1 MASIKDLLGG
11 KKSSVRKIASELRV
25 LGKKCNTI
33 HAMLANAMA
42 DRLLE
47 PRAGDFVYKDVAS
60 DILMMVT
67 DVKKYNPTVANEFI
81 DLAKRLQS

>member
-1 MASIKDLLGG
+1 MDSEKDLLGG
-11 KKSSVRKIASELRV
+11 KRSSISEITSELRV
-25 LGKKCNTI
+25 VGKKCNAI

-42 DRLLE
+42 DRLVQ
-47 PRAGDFVYKDVAS
+47 PGAGDAVYRDVAS

-67 DVKKYNPTVANEFI
+67 DVKKYNPTVGNELT